1 MLSMVRNKWVVVLFL
16 IFCLVGLL
24 LAGCGAS
31 DTKQPQQSGE
41 KKQEPEKQE
50 PQKQEVI
57 VIKGAHTVAESN
69 SQHTPWKKFK
79 EVAEAKS
86 NGRIKVEIYPNAMM
100 GSDNEIMEKV
110 QLGGLHM
117 GHASSSNLTNIVPK
131 FKAFELPYLV
141 TDTLDN
147 MKIFYKDGK
156 LGGPVFE
163 VLDKEMQAKG
173 LKMLWIS
180 PASFRGVGAIK
191 PVNLP
196 DNLAGLKIRSTA
208 SPVERE
214 VLQAFGANPV
224 AMGFGEVYT
233 ALQQGTIDA
242 EGLPPDLM
250 YDSKHHEVIKH
261 VVLNKYNVFFLPVSM
276 NLDFYNKL
284 PDDIK
289 EIVQEA
295 AIEAV
300 NYANEQWV
308 IMLNDRVE
316 KMKAAGVEIHEPT
329 EEEWKLWEEK
339 AKPVVEKYT
348 AEIGPE
354 WVKLVQDTL
363 ASN

>member
-1 MLSMVRNKWVVVLFL
+1 MLTRKKWLALFL
-16 IFCLVGLL
+16 VFCLFALT
-24 LAGCGAS
+24 LAGCG
-31 DTKQPQQSGE
+31 TKNAQQPQQGGEEKKKPE
-41 KKQEPEKQE
+41 KKQE
-50 PQKQEVI
+50 VI
-57 VIKGAHTVAESN
+57 IIKGAHTVAESN

-147 MKIFYKDGK
+147 MKLFYKDGK

-163 VLDKEMQAKG
+163 ALDKEMQAKG

-180 PASFRGVGAIK
+180 PASFRGVGANK

-196 DNLAGLKIRSTA
+196 DNLKGLKIRSTA

-289 EIVQEA
+289 EIIHEA
-295 AIEAV
+295 SIEAIK
-300 NYANEQWV
+300 YANEQWV
-308 IMLNDRVE
+308 VMLNDRIE
-316 KMKAAGVEIHEPT
+316 KIEASGVEIHEPT

-354 WVKLVQDTL
+354 WVQLVKDTL
-363 ASN
+363 GGK